1 MLYPLS
7 LHLLFQTC
15 TRLYI
20 LCSFYEQIC
29 CASDGLI
36 VLFLPSSSLSLYLP
50 FRLSLTLS
58 FSLTHTLS
66 VSLYLFISLSLTIS
80 VALPLFHVYNFSI
93 HLINTQR
100 NVHYPLIPLRVY
112 THTPYEF
119 PLSLIHTHTFPSSHK
134 CSHVNK
140 HTHTHVYVYLP
151 FYPQTNAVGSVL
163 TATHTTYRRIW
174 NSSSTYKPSCR
185 RPRRYVHAKLASS
198 QLS

>member
-66 VSLYLFISLSLTIS
+66 VSLYLFISLSNYLCSSPSLSRIQFLYS
-80 VALPLFHVYNFSI
+80 SYKYAKECSLS
-93 HLINTQR
+93 
-100 NVHYPLIPLRVY
+100 
-112 THTPYEF
+112 THTPPRIYTHAIRIPSLTHSHTHI
-119 PLSLIHTHTFPSSHK
+119 PLLTQMLTRKQTHTHTCICIPSLLSSDK
-134 CSHVNK
+134 CSWVSS
-140 HTHTHVYVYLP
+140 Y
-151 FYPQTNAVGSVL
+151 G
-163 TATHTTYRRIW
+163 
-174 NSSSTYKPSCR
+174 NSHDLQKN
-185 RPRRYVHAKLASS
+185 LE
-198 QLS
+198 